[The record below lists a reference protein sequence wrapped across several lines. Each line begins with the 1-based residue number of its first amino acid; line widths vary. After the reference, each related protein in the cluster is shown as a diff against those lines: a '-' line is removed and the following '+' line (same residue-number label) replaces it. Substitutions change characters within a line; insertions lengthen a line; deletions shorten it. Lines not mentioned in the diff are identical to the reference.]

1 MQLRAISLF
10 AVSAA
15 FASAQT
21 GPEIMKKVAETY
33 GSLKTYQFE
42 SLVVNETVSESNE
55 SRSRNTRIS
64 AAKPPDRRRLESKG
78 GQMASMRIFD
88 GQSVWEYR
96 PGPNQF
102 ARQDQKSYQPPRMN
116 TLGDPVESYKS
127 LEKFGANAKLL
138 REETLNAGGADRACW
153 VVEVPPHFP
162 VSGIVIE
169 RSPTTYW
176 VEKATHLIVKETATT
191 KLKPPMQDTPQTQ
204 ISTATYSVL
213 RVAEPIPDDL
223 FKFTPPPNAS
233 EVSEFNSPFGG
244 GSTLAGRPAP
254 AISLTDL
261 ASKEVTLES
270 FRGKPVLIN
279 FWATWCAPC
288 REQMPRIQEAHR
300 AFADKGLVVLGI
312 NSGETPDVAK
322 KYIEEKQYTFP
333 VFLDRDK
340 SVGNKLSVSSIPVLF
355 LIDKEGTVRL
365 HVVGYSSN
373 FDLKE
378 ELKKIGL

>member
-1 MQLRAISLF
+1 
-10 AVSAA
+10 
-15 FASAQT
+15 
-21 GPEIMKKVAETY
+21 MKKVAETY
-33 GSLKTYQFE
+33 GSLRTYQFE
-42 SLVVNETVSESNE
+42 AQVVNETVSESNE

-127 LEKFGANAKLL
+127 LEKFEANAKLL

-153 VVEVPPHFP
+153 VVEVPPRFP
-162 VSGIVIE
+162 VGGIVIE

-176 VEKATHLIVKETATT
+176 VEKATHLIVKETETT

-204 ISTATYSVL
+204 ISTTTYSVL

-244 GSTLAGRPAP
+244 GSTLPDGPRPRSRSPISPGRGDARVVPRQAR
-254 AISLTDL
+254 AYQFL
-261 ASKEVTLES
+261 
-270 FRGKPVLIN
+270 G
-279 FWATWCAPC
+279 ATWCAPC

-322 KYIEEKQYTFP
+322 KYIEEKQYVLRLP
-333 VFLDRDK
+333 GPRQVGGEQVERLIHSGAVPDR
-340 SVGNKLSVSSIPVLF
+340 
-355 LIDKEGTVRL
+355 
-365 HVVGYSSN
+365 
-373 FDLKE
+373 
-378 ELKKIGL
+378 